1 MSEVSRVN
9 FGSKIGAILAAA
21 GSAVGLG
28 NIWRFPYQTGNDGGA
43 AFILIYIICIL
54 CFGIPVMIA
63 EFTIGRHSRSNTARA
78 YQVLAPGT
86 PWKWVGRWG
95 VLTGFLILSYYAV
108 VAGWTLE
115 YFLKAAGNGFLG
127 KTTEK
132 FTESFT
138 TFTASPWRPVLWLAL
153 FMFATH
159 FVIVKGVQQG
169 IERSAKILMPVLFVL
184 LIIMAICSVMLPGS
198 GPGLEFLL
206 MPDFN
211 KVNSGVLLSAMGQT
225 FYSLSLG
232 MGCLCTY
239 ASYFQSDTNLTKT
252 AINVAT
258 IDSLVA
264 ILAGII
270 IFPAAFSVGIQPQS
284 GVYHPAQ
291 CAHESLFWFAMAYL
305 YPQHSLLSFVGIG
318 CPHFH
323 YLHARGSNG
332 LSA

>member
-127 KTTEK
+127 KTPEQ

-169 IERSAKILMPVLFVL
+169 
-184 LIIMAICSVMLPGS
+184 
-198 GPGLEFLL
+198 
-206 MPDFN
+206 N
-211 KVNSGVLLSAMGQT
+211 
-225 FYSLSLG
+225 
-232 MGCLCTY
+232 
-239 ASYFQSDTNLTKT
+239 
-252 AINVAT
+252 
-258 IDSLVA
+258 
-264 ILAGII
+264 
-270 IFPAAFSVGIQPQS
+270 
-284 GVYHPAQ
+284 
-291 CAHESLFWFAMAYL
+291 
-305 YPQHSLLSFVGIG
+305 
-318 CPHFH
+318 
-323 YLHARGSNG
+323 
-332 LSA
+332 